1 MTDPGS
7 ARERTR
13 VMDTAVM
20 QGAMVVLAQFGL
32 KVLGAIALWV
42 VGRWLIR
49 FGVRL
54 LVRSLKYPFD
64 QTVAGYLGTA
74 TSVLLNV
81 ALIVAILGFFGIETT
96 TFAALVAGIG
106 VAIGAAWS
114 GLLAHL
120 AAGVFLLILRPF
132 KVGDLISAGGMLG
145 TVEEIGLFVT
155 RISTLDNVQTFI
167 SNSRVFADTIQNFS
181 ANPYRRVDLV
191 AQLNH
196 AVDHRAATQ
205 LLRERLRSVPN
216 VLSAPAPDLEILQ
229 FTPLGPVLAVRP
241 YCANQHYWQVYF
253 DTNRAIRETFGQAGF
268 PPAEQPIVVRSN
280 GEFAPAVSGAA
291 GRGRMSA

>member
-1 MTDPGS
+1 
-7 ARERTR
+7 
-13 VMDTAVM
+13 MDTTLI
-20 QGAMVVLAQFGL
+20 QGTLLVLSQFAL
-32 KVLGAIALWV
+32 KALGALALWII
-42 VGRWLIR
+42 GRRLIR
-49 FGVRL
+49 FGVGL

-64 QTVAGYLGTA
+64 QTVAGYIGTA
-74 TSVLLNV
+74 SSVLLTI

-96 TFAALVAGIG
+96 TFAALMAGIG

-120 AAGVFLLILRPF
+120 AAGIFLLILRPF

-181 ANPYRRVDLV
+181 ANAYRRVDLV
-191 AQLNH
+191 AQLHH
-196 AVDHRAATQ
+196 AVDPAAAAH
-205 LLRERLRSVPN
+205 LLRERLQKVPN
-216 VLSAPAPDLEILQ
+216 VRPEPRPDIEILQ

-241 YCANQHYWQVYF
+241 YCANEHYWQVYF
-253 DTNRAIRETFGQAGF
+253 DTNRVIRETFGAAGF
-268 PPAEQPIVVRSN
+268 PPAEQPIVVRSD
-280 GEFAPAVSGAA
+280 GQARPAGASAAA
-291 GRGRMSA
+291 GARPAAG